1 MFCSQLLVIV
11 KRSAMTEG
19 HTQDFTVLENNTMLL
34 IFNNETNTLKHA
46 EEKPRLE
53 PHFQVEPTSLVR

>member
-1 MFCSQLLVIV
+1 MFWSQFLVIV

-34 IFNNETNTLKHA
+34 IFNNEINSQQQQGEIQT
-46 EEKPRLE
+46 
-53 PHFQVEPTSLVR
+53 